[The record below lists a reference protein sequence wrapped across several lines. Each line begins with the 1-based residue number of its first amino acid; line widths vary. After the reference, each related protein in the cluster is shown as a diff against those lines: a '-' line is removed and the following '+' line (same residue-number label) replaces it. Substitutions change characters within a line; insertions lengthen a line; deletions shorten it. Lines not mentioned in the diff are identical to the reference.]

1 MKSAACALTLL
12 LCLGRGVVA
21 GEADIAAGEVLFK
34 RAWVDAPA
42 AADDAGGLGP
52 LFNGKACNSC
62 HKDARGARFFELDGR
77 LVARGLVVRLVA
89 PEGGPHPVLGVQL
102 QTRAV
107 PGLAPEGE
115 ILASLDGRRLI
126 VEIETILGSTGDP
139 IVFEPRLAPSLRGR
153 GLLERVDER
162 AVLAL
167 ADPDDLDDDGISGR
181 ARPVTSSDGVAGIGR
196 FGAKATTAT
205 LEEQTA
211 AAAALDIGLSS
222 RWRTLPQG
230 DCTTA
235 QGDCLRLA
243 AGNGATRD
251 GGEMSAETV
260 RLIAVYLRSLDPPAY
275 PAHPAA
281 EALLA
286 RSGCTACHRPTMPD
300 GKGNLLRIHTDLL
313 LHDLGADGAGATA
326 DDFASASEWRTAP
339 LLDLDPMNGKRRY
352 LHGGAAAD
360 LDEAIRLH
368 GGEAAAARD
377 RYLGLTAAERET
389 LLSWLAKL

>member
-1 MKSAACALTLL
+1 MKPAAWLLAFL
-12 LCLGRGVVA
+12 LCLCHRA
-21 GEADIAAGEVLFK
+21 AADESEIAAGEVLFE

-42 AADDAGGLGP
+42 SADEAGGLGP

-62 HKDARGARFFELDGR
+62 HKDGRGARFFELDGR
-77 LVARGLVVRLVA
+77 LTARGLVVRLA
-89 PEGGPHPVLGVQL
+89 TPDGAPHPVLGVQL

-115 ILASLDGRRLI
+115 ILARLESRRLV
-126 VEIETILGSTGDP
+126 VEIETMLDSAGDP
-139 IVFEPRLAPSLRGR
+139 ILFEPRIAPSLRGR
-153 GLLERVDER
+153 ALLERVDER
-162 AVLAL
+162 AILAL
-167 ADPDDLDDDGISGR
+167 ADPDDSDGDGISGR
-181 ARPVTSSDGVAGIGR
+181 ARPVVDADGITRIGR

-222 RWRTLPQG
+222 PWKKQPQG
-230 DCTTA
+230 DCTIA
-235 QGDCLRLA
+235 QDDCLRLA
-243 AGNGATRD
+243 TRD
-251 GGEMSAETV
+251 GDEISAEAV
-260 RLIAVYLRSLDPPAY
+260 ALIAAYLRSLDPPPY
-275 PAHPAA
+275 PSDPRA

-286 RSGCTACHRPTMPD
+286 GSGCTACHHPNMPD
-300 GKGNLLRIHTDLL
+300 AEGNLLLVHTDLL
-313 LHDLGADGAGATA
+313 LHDLGAEATGAIG
-326 DDFASASEWRTAP
+326 DDFAAASEWRTAP

-377 RYLGLTAAERET
+377 RYLALTPADRAT